1 MIYLRVISG
10 KYKGKN
16 LLGFDV
22 LGTRP
27 TMDRVKESMFG
38 IIQSRIKDSICL
50 DLFAGSGSLGIEALS
65 NGARECYFVEKNNE
79 IYDLLE
85 KNLIGVDGNILIKSD
100 YKDALNSFVKK
111 NIKFDII
118 FLDPPYKLC
127 LINDILDFIFM
138 NNLLND
144 DGIVVCEYEV
154 EDVLS
159 NKFEELKTKKYGSK
173 MVTFY
178 RKL

>member
-1 MIYLRVISG
+1 MRVISG

-138 NNLLND
+138 NDLLND

-154 EDVLS
+154 EKVLS